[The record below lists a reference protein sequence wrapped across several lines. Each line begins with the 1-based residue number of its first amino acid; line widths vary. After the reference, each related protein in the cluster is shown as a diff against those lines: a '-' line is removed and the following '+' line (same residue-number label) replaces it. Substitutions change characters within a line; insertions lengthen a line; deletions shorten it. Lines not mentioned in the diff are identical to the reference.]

1 MVEDMVM
8 EVKENVELLTVVII
22 VVDVVVGDRPLH
34 ISIKFTTLNTSRKV
48 LTCQEDLMGF
58 NGCPN
63 WNISTYSA
71 ESEKKNDTNHP
82 NSVRTSGKARVLV
95 RDCTALKRL

>member
-8 EVKENVELLTVVII
+8 EVKENVEFLTVVII
-22 VVDVVVGDRPLH
+22 AVDVVVVDCPLH
-34 ISIKFTTLNTSRKV
+34 ISIKLTTLNTSRKV
-48 LTCQEDLMGF
+48 NTCQEDLMRF

-63 WNISTYSA
+63 WNISIYSA

-82 NSVRTSGKARVLV
+82 NTVRTSTKGQSVS
-95 RDCTALKRL
+95 KRLHRS